1 MKKRQVRHGG
11 AGLICLALMTA
22 ISGCHSQPPPPP
34 VSPTTAA
41 SANLPA
47 INGQKAIELRRN
59 QSGTGVTPEFL
70 SATLLP
76 GRGMNVFQITAYLP
90 GRGEVPLLASPSLQE
105 AVGVLNGGP
114 DDQHGNKSFSF
125 GGAFLVPFA
134 NRIIGP
140 VTKDRATGEEVVAA
154 KWHGRTIHLLA
165 NWHGKMPGAPLHA
178 MHGDLLDQK
187 ATSVNVTP
195 EVDQSSAEATYY
207 LPADGRWFSDNTVKI
222 NVALSRETFTA
233 TVTVTNSGRQPEPV
247 GVGWHPYF
255 QLPSGSRANGRLH
268 IPGDMRAVVNNYDD
282 VFPTGELVPV
292 AGTEYDFTAPDGA
305 PLPNRLVDD
314 MFTDLKRDAQGH
326 AVSEIRDLATNYGL
340 RVTAM
345 TPHIR
350 AIQAY
355 SPVNKSFIAL
365 EPQFNYGDPFGKE
378 WHGEDTGMVTLV
390 PGESVTWQVQL
401 QLFQPSSAD
410 LVKAP
415 HLNAP

>member
-1 MKKRQVRHGG
+1 MKKRQARQGW
-11 AGLICLALMTA
+11 AGLICLAFMTA
-22 ISGCHSQPPPPP
+22 ISGCHSHPPPPP

-41 SANLPA
+41 SADLPE

-59 QSGTGVTPEFL
+59 QSGTGITPEFL

-90 GRGEVPLLASPSLQE
+90 GRGEVALLASPSLKE
-105 AVGVLNGGP
+105 ATGILNGGP
-114 DDQHGNKSFSF
+114 EDQHGNKSFSF

-134 NRIIGP
+134 NRILGP
-140 VTKDRATGEEVVAA
+140 VSKDRATGQPMVAA

-178 MHGDLLDQK
+178 MHGDLLDKK
-187 ATSVNVTP
+187 ATSVDVQP
-195 EVDQSSAEATYY
+195 GIDASSVDATYY
-207 LPADGRWFSDNTVKI
+207 LPADGQWFSDNTVKI
-222 NVALSRETFTA
+222 NVALTRDSFTA
-233 TVTVTNSGRQPEPV
+233 TVTVTNAGRQPEPV

-268 IPGDMRAVVNNYDD
+268 IPADMRAVVNNYDD

-292 AGTEYDFTAPDGA
+292 TGTAYDFTAADGA

-314 MFTDLKRDAQGH
+314 MFTGLKRDTEGH
-326 AVSEIRDLATNYGL
+326 AVSEIQDLATNYGL
-340 RVTAM
+340 RVIAM
-345 TPHIR
+345 TPHIH

-365 EPQFNYGDPFGKE
+365 EPQFNYGDPFGNE
-378 WHGEDTGMVTLV
+378 WHGHDTGMVTLT
-390 PGESVTWQVQL
+390 PGESVTWKVQL
-401 QLFQPSSAD
+401 QLFQPANAD
-410 LVKAP
+410 LSKVP